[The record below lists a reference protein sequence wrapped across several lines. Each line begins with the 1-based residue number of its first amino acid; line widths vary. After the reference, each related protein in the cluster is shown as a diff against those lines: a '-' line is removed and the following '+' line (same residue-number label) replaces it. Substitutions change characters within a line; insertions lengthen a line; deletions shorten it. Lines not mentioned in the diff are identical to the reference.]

1 MSFNK
6 ALQLIHL
13 AQMAAVRHGSVSLK
27 DIEDAFGCSHR
38 TAQRLA
44 ERFGVSHRTA
54 QRMTAALE
62 QAFPHAVEV
71 FEDEERRKRWKLRE
85 QPIAR
90 MRLGGDAELEALDYA
105 VARLA

>member
-1 MSFNK
+1 MSFEK
-6 ALQLIHL
+6 ARDLL
-13 AQMAAVRHGSVSLK
+13 ALADHAAAQYRGVSLQE
-27 DIEDAFGCSHR
+27 I
-38 TAQRLA
+38 A